1 MLEKL
6 PESLGRALAKQRAGL
21 ENIVMSRLHALR
33 DVPSIEVSSGVID
46 EEGPIPSLYTA
57 DGAGI
62 SPPIQ
67 WRGAPTDATSVAFI
81 VEDADAPTPH
91 PLVHAIVV
99 NLAGDFGFLAEGAL
113 NSPDHKGLGFEAGR
127 NSFFRQAW
135 LPPDPPPGHGKHR
148 YAFQFFGLRAG
159 VHFSKVPGRE
169 EFIDVVLDRAVAA
182 GCLIGTY
189 ERVERERAR
198 VYEAAESDGLEPAS
212 SERATVRNEPLG
224 DIPVG

>member
-21 ENIVMSRLHALR
+21 ENIVASRLHAAR
-33 DVPSIEVSSGVID
+33 DVPWIEVTSGVIEND
-46 EEGPIPSLYTA
+46 GPIPSLYTA
-57 DGAGI
+57 DGAGV

-67 WRGAPTDATSVAFI
+67 WRGAPADAASVAFI

-91 PLVHAIVV
+91 PIVHAIVV

-127 NSFFRQAW
+127 NSLFQRAW

-148 YAFQFFGLRAG
+148 YAFQFFALSAG
-159 VHFSKVPGRE
+159 AHFSKVPGRE
-169 EFIDVVLDRAVAA
+169 EFIEVVLDRAVAA

-189 ERVERERAR
+189 ERAARDRAR
-198 VYEAAESDGLEPAS
+198 LYETEQPVAEDAELAS
-212 SERATVRNEPLG
+212 ATSSA
-224 DIPVG
+224 